1 VQAALGRSF
10 GSFARFEELFRAVG
24 ASLAGGSGWAV
35 LDHDF
40 QSGQL
45 GIHWSGNHTQN
56 TAYSAPL
63 LVMDM
68 YEHAYA
74 IDYGAVAAKYI
85 DAFFQNIQWDEV
97 HRRMERAQK
106 AGAALRA

>member
-1 VQAALGRSF
+1 
-10 GSFARFEELFRAVG
+10 FEELFRAVG
-24 ASLAGGSGWAV
+24 TSLAGGSGWTV
-35 LDHDF
+35 LDHNF

-56 TAYSAPL
+56 AAYSAPL

-74 IDYGAVAAKYI
+74 IDYGAAAARHI
-85 DAFFQNIQWDEV
+85 DALVQNIPWDGV
-97 HRRMERAQK
+97 QRRLERAQK
-106 AGAALRA
+106 ASAAFRV